1 MLLCPCY
8 DFGIHGSQIDVGVR
22 GSQIGIKWALDVG
35 PRNLIFERTIFNEE
49 LTFLQNVFI
58 FPINVVACGVRIR
71 SCRITTMN
79 VMDILLV
86 LYLNGLNL

>member
-58 FPINVVACGVRIR
+58 FPINVVACGVPDKIMPNYYNECHGH
-71 SCRITTMN
+71 SIGT
-79 VMDILLV
+79 VS
-86 LYLNGLNL
+86 